1 MGSPVSSAPDSVFK
15 TQLSDPLS
23 NASFF
28 FLSFLFVNTR
38 SQFCAHFTD
47 YLHTPESLRE
57 ITKNVFIRLM
67 NYISHRKKICGQSFF
82 QREFLRCFLDCSV
95 CATLVNVFP

>member
-15 TQLSDPLS
+15 TQLSDPLG

-28 FLSFLFVNTR
+28 FFLSLLFVNTR

-67 NYISHRKKICGQSFF
+67 NCIRHRNK
-82 QREFLRCFLDCSV
+82 FLS
-95 CATLVNVFP
+95 A